1 VNRRLAIAILA
12 LLPAVVIRQ
21 LVVDYRHHPP
31 PGPVRWFGL
40 ARRVELRRDTTLVC
54 ADWATL
60 KAHEEDWDGRIY
72 AIAGCH
78 TLDRADYRRADLL
91 VNTYTYARVRF
102 TLADGRKVEYWVP
115 RRALV
120 AAGGLP

>member
-1 VNRRLAIAILA
+1 VNRRLVIAILA

-21 LVVDYRHHPP
+21 LVVDYTHHPP

-40 ARRVELRRDTTLVC
+40 ARRVELRRDTTFVW
-54 ADWATL
+54 ADSATL
-60 KAHEEDWDGRIY
+60 KAHEEDWNGRIY

-91 VNTYTYARVRF
+91 VNTYAYARV
-102 TLADGRKVEYWVP
+102 THWSSSL
-115 RRALV
+115 
-120 AAGGLP
+120 